1 MKVEAWTGAL
11 PEEALRKLELRQWRD
26 DEVEAFAGLLD
37 EHHYLGCPHARVRHL
52 SQVVLYEG
60 KVVALLIWKTGSR
73 KLAGRESYVGWD
85 ARTRQKRL
93 GWVVQN
99 SRFLLIP
106 KARPSNLA
114 SRVLGLSLKAM
125 PQAWEERFGK
135 RPLLA
140 ETFVDPD
147 NYKGTCYQAAG
158 WIRLGQTK
166 GYARVS
172 APEYY
177 QDNEHPKDLWVKAL
191 GKDALAQLRDP
202 SRLLAGEDP
211 NARASGV
218 MPVKAK
224 TAESLYY
231 ALRKVKDPRARRGRK
246 YPLAALLS
254 TAVLAQCCGEHTVT
268 GIFRFCQDLTS
279 AQRANLGFRS
289 NPQARKVVP
298 PPGES
303 CWRKVLGAV
312 DPEELA
318 KALNGWMQSQYAKGE
333 LPELLS
339 IDGKVIATN
348 LATIVSLVDATD
360 GSPVAQ
366 AAASGNGQEQQLTK
380 QLIEALP
387 EDALDGKIVSGDAL
401 YSNKNLVREIV
412 QERGGDVLVQL
423 KANQKKTLEE
433 ATRRLNN
440 SDPLFFAQPPS

>member
-11 PEEALRKLELRQWRD
+11 PEEALRKLELRQWQ

-177 QDNEHPKDLWVKAL
+177 QAAD
-191 GKDALAQLRDP
+191 
-202 SRLLAGEDP
+202 
-211 NARASGV
+211 
-218 MPVKAK
+218 
-224 TAESLYY
+224 
-231 ALRKVKDPRARRGRK
+231 RR
-246 YPLAALLS
+246 PA
-254 TAVLAQCCGEHTVT
+254 
-268 GIFRFCQDLTS
+268 
-279 AQRANLGFRS
+279 
-289 NPQARKVVP
+289 
-298 PPGES
+298 
-303 CWRKVLGAV
+303 
-312 DPEELA
+312 
-318 KALNGWMQSQYAKGE
+318 
-333 LPELLS
+333 
-339 IDGKVIATN
+339 
-348 LATIVSLVDATD
+348 
-360 GSPVAQ
+360 
-366 AAASGNGQEQQLTK
+366 
-380 QLIEALP
+380 
-387 EDALDGKIVSGDAL
+387 
-401 YSNKNLVREIV
+401 
-412 QERGGDVLVQL
+412 
-423 KANQKKTLEE
+423 
-433 ATRRLNN
+433 
-440 SDPLFFAQPPS
+440 